1 MAAHSLKGCCVCAE
15 QAPKYRCPG
24 CRLRYCSVPCC
35 KKHKE
40 ECVPKSKPVP
50 EAPFPEIS
58 STFRDYTQPER
69 EENGVYTEGILGE
82 DDESDKVPL
91 EKLKLLGESKEMKD
105 LLLNPH
111 LAQLLLTIDKAEGKA
126 SVMKKY
132 MQEPLLVEFADCCLK
147 IVEPPKNANVLPL
160 EEVKLQDIQ
169 DLMLQ

>member
-1 MAAHSLKGCCVCAE
+1 MAARSLKGCCVCAE

-40 ECVPKSKPVP
+40 TCVPKSKPVA
-50 EAPFPEIS
+50 EAAFPEIS
-58 STFRDYTQPER
+58 SVFRDYTLSER
-69 EENGVYTEGILGE
+69 EDDGVYTEGILCE

-91 EKLKLLGESKEMKD
+91 EKLKRLGESKEMKD

-111 LAQLLLTIDKAEGKA
+111 LAQLLVTIDKAEEKG

-132 MQEPLLVEFADCCLK
+132 MQEPLLVEFADCCLR
-147 IVEPPKNANVLPL
+147 IVEPPKNTNVLPL

-169 DLMLQ
+169 ELMLQ